1 MDIGAISMTF
11 HSRVI
16 RILFVML
23 LTGFSYYLLG
33 LYVNGDQIYYRQL
46 YSTFEETNFFDIFSV
61 SFGIIGSSEPLS
73 VISLWLGAQLNIE
86 KDLYIS
92 LYNFMLLNGL
102 WLFCRRYKAGGL
114 VLFLI
119 LTNYYILVLLTSAE
133 RLKFAFI
140 LITYGFVFFER
151 RWAGRLLLVSSIG
164 AHFQSALFLLCVG
177 AYRALADKVIFSFRM
192 RISGLFIALGSL
204 FFVLLIYY
212 NFLDVI
218 TRKINV
224 YSGSGDIYD
233 LVKPL
238 ALFCVG
244 ALSLK
249 SFWSGVR
256 VFVLMAP
263 LFFIFGDERMT
274 MVYFMVLFYLL
285 GVEGRLKSPAF
296 LVVLMY
302 FSVQSIRFISNV
314 FTFGTGFV

>member
-1 MDIGAISMTF
+1 MTF

-16 RILFVML
+16 GILFVML

-46 YSTFEETNFFDIFSV
+46 YSTFEETNFSDIFLV

-102 WLFCRRYKAGGL
+102 WLFCRRHKAGGL

-119 LTNYYILVLLTSAE
+119 LTNYYILVLLPGAE

-192 RISGLFIALGSL
+192 RISGLFIALSSL
-204 FFVLLIYY
+204 FFVLFIY
-212 NFLDVI
+212 NSFSDVI
-218 TRKINV
+218 TRKIMV

-238 ALFCVG
+238 ALFCIG

-256 VFVLMAP
+256 IFVLMVP

>member
-11 HSRVI
+11 QSRVI

-33 LYVNGDQIYYRQL
+33 LYVNGDQIGYRQL
-46 YSTFEETNFFDIFSV
+46 YSAFEETNFFDILSV
-61 SFGIIGSSEPLS
+61 SFGIVGSSEPLS
-73 VISLWLGAQLNIE
+73 MISLWLGAQLNIE

-92 LYNFMLLNGL
+92 LYNFMFLNGL
-102 WLFCRRYKAGGL
+102 WLFCRRYKTGGL

-119 LTNYYILVLLTSAE
+119 LTNYYILVLLTGAE

-177 AYRALADKVIFSFRM
+177 AYRVLADKVIFSFRM
-192 RISGLFIALGSL
+192 SISGLFIKSISL
-204 FFVLLIYY
+204 FFVLFVSYY
-212 NFLDVI
+212 SLDII

-238 ALFCVG
+238 VLFFVG

-256 VFVLMAP
+256 VFVVIAP

-274 MVYFMVLFYLL
+274 MIYFMILFYLL
-285 GVEGRLKSPAF
+285 GVEGRLKSPVF
-296 LVVLMY
+296 LALMAY
-302 FSVQSIRFISNV
+302 FSFKSIGLIFNII
-314 FTFGTGFV
+314 TFGTGFP